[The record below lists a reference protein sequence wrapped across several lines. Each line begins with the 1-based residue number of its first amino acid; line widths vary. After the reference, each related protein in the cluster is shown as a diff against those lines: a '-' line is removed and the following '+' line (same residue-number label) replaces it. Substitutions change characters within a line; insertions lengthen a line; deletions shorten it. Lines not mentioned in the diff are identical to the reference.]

1 MRERWKEEYMS
12 RNDYGENISEIRR
25 RSYFDISLL
34 IAIVFLVGFGLLMVY
49 STSSYDAMN
58 KYGDSMYYLKNQAVA
73 CFLGFFAILVIIFFD
88 YRLLMNFYWFIFAIG
103 VFTVSLVKVPGV
115 GMEING
121 ARRWIRVAGQSI
133 QPAEILKIS
142 MIIWLATVL
151 SKNGRKLQ
159 EFKPYAIMWLIVAGS
174 CGLVYYLTDNLSSAI
189 IIGGIAFVMI
199 FVAAPKNT
207 TMWTVGIG
215 IVAALVI
222 GVALLSGT
230 GFRSNR
236 VKVWRNPEKYS
247 KSGGFQVLQG
257 LYAIGSG
264 GFFGKGIGHSVQ
276 KLGFVPE
283 PQNDMVFT
291 IICEELGLF
300 GAVAVIVMFIFVLH
314 RMYIIALNAYD
325 LFGSLCV
332 IGVMTHIALQ
342 VVLNIAVVTNSIP
355 NTGVTLPFL
364 SYGGT
369 SAVFIMAEIGLVL
382 SVSRKIKVF
391 RR

>member
-1 MRERWKEEYMS
+1 
-12 RNDYGENISEIRR
+12 
-25 RSYFDISLL
+25 
-34 IAIVFLVGFGLLMVY
+34 
-49 STSSYDAMN
+49 
-58 KYGDSMYYLKNQAVA
+58 
-73 CFLGFFAILVIIFFD
+73 
-88 YRLLMNFYWFIFAIG
+88 
-103 VFTVSLVKVPGV
+103 VFTVLLVRVPGV

-159 EFKPYAIMWLIVAGS
+159 ELKFYAMMWVVVVVS
-174 CGLVYYLTDNLSSAI
+174 CALVYLLTDNLSSAI

-215 IVAALVI
+215 IVAALLI

-300 GAVAVIVMFIFVLH
+300 GAVAVIVMFVFVLH

>member
-1 MRERWKEEYMS
+1 MS
-12 RNDYGENISEIRR
+12 RSCRELELEVIELRCGE
-25 RSYFDISLL
+25 
-34 IAIVFLVGFGLLMVY
+34 
-49 STSSYDAMN
+49 TQ
-58 KYGDSMYYLKNQAVA
+58 K
-73 CFLGFFAILVIIFFD
+73 
-88 YRLLMNFYWFIFAIG
+88 
-103 VFTVSLVKVPGV
+103 
-115 GMEING
+115 
-121 ARRWIRVAGQSI
+121 
-133 QPAEILKIS
+133 
-142 MIIWLATVL
+142 
-151 SKNGRKLQ
+151 
-159 EFKPYAIMWLIVAGS
+159 
-174 CGLVYYLTDNLSSAI
+174 
-189 IIGGIAFVMI
+189 
-199 FVAAPKNT
+199 
-207 TMWTVGIG
+207 
-215 IVAALVI
+215 
-222 GVALLSGT
+222 
-230 GFRSNR
+230 
-236 VKVWRNPEKYS
+236 KYS

>member
-1 MRERWKEEYMS
+1 MRKRWKEEKMS
-12 RNDYGENISEIRR
+12 GNDYGENISEIRR
-25 RSYFDISLL
+25 RSYFDVSLL

-58 KYGDSMYYLKNQAVA
+58 KYGDSMFYLKNQAKA
-73 CFLGFFAILVIIFFD
+73 CIIGFALIGIFIALN
-88 YRLLMNFYWFIFAIG
+88 YRVLMNLHWVILAGGIIS
-103 VFTVSLVKVPGV
+103 VMLVRAPGI
-115 GMEING
+115 GMELNG
-121 ARRWIRVAGQSI
+121 ARRWIRVGGTSI
-133 QPAEILKIS
+133 QPAEILK
-142 MIIWLATVL
+142 MAVIIWLATEL
-151 SKNGRKLQ
+151 STKGRKLQ
-159 EFKPYAIMWLIVAGS
+159 EFKYYAIMWGIVVGA
-174 CGLVYYLTDNLSSAI
+174 CALVYKVTDNLSSAI

-207 TMWTVGIG
+207 TMWTLGIG
-215 IVAALVI
+215 ALAFLI
-222 GVALLSGT
+222 IAIALLSGT

-300 GAVAVIVMFIFVLH
+300 GAIAVIVMFVFVLH

-325 LFGSLCV
+325 LFGSLV
-332 IGVMTHIALQ
+332 VVGVMTHIALQ

-369 SAVFIMAEIGLVL
+369 SALFIMMEIGLVL
-382 SVSRKIKVF
+382 SVSRRIKVF